1 MIFIEFSLSLMLHNS
16 VYRYYILSYKN
27 TNKYIITSERLVH
40 FEWNACRRFLEP
52 YTLLYAAQYC
62 HFFAGNVFI
71 F

>member
-40 FEWNACRRFLEP
+40 FEWNPCRRFLEP
-52 YTLLYAAQYC
+52 YTLLICCTILSLFRWKCIY
-62 HFFAGNVFI
+62 F
-71 F
+71 